1 MAKIEN
7 LSPIV
12 AKWEAG
18 FVNDKTDKGGATNM
32 GITIGTWRQIG
43 YDKDGD
49 GDIDVQDIRL
59 LDERDFACVLKVYW
73 NRWQANR
80 IINQSLANLLVDW
93 VFTSGKWG
101 IVIPQ
106 RILKIKEDGVVGN
119 QTLMAVNLVNQKAF
133 FDAVFEARRKFF
145 NDIANSSVLKYE
157 KEIGRKATESEKM
170 KYTQKRFL
178 KGWLNRLND
187 FKFSETDI

>member
-1 MAKIEN
+1 MAKIEK
-7 LSPIV
+7 LSPII

-18 FVNDKTDKGGATNM
+18 FVNDKTDRGGATNM

-73 NRWQANR
+73 NRWSANR
-80 IINQSLANLLVDW
+80 ITNQSVANLLVDW
-93 VFTSGKWG
+93 VFTSGTWG
-101 IVIPQ
+101 IKIPQ
-106 RILKIKEDGVVGN
+106 RILKLEVDGIVGN
-119 QTLMAVNLVNQKAF
+119 QTLTAINLANQKLF
-133 FDAVFEARRKFF
+133 FNAIFEARKKFF
-145 NDIANSSVLKYE
+145 NDIVKNNPSQ
-157 KEIGRKATESEKM
+157 RK
-170 KYTQKRFL
+170 FL

-187 FKFSETDI
+187 FKFSE

>member
-1 MAKIEN
+1 MAKIEK

-18 FVNDKTDKGGATNM
+18 FVNDPTDKGGATNM
-32 GITIGTWRQIG
+32 GITIGTWKQIG

-59 LDERDFACVLKVYW
+59 LDERDFGCVLKIYW

-80 IINQSLANLLVDW
+80 IINQSVANLLVDW
-93 VFTSGKWG
+93 VFTSGAWG
-101 IVIPQ
+101 VKIPQ
-106 RILKIKEDGVVGN
+106 RILKIEPDGVVGN
-119 QTLMAVNLVNQKAF
+119 QTLTAVNLVNQKVF
-133 FDAVFEARRKFF
+133 FDAVFEARKKFF
-145 NDIANSSVLKYE
+145 NDIVKNNPE
-157 KEIGRKATESEKM
+157 
-170 KYTQKRFL
+170 QKRFL

-187 FKFSETDI
+187 FKFSE

>member
-49 GDIDVQDIRL
+49 GDIDIQDIRL
-59 LDERDFACVLKVYW
+59 LDKRDFACVLKVYW

-80 IINQSLANLLVDW
+80 IINQSVANLLVDW
-93 VFTSGKWG
+93 VFSSGKWG

-106 RILKIKEDGVVGN
+106 RILKIEPDGIVGN
-119 QTLMAVNLVNQKAF
+119 QTLTAINLVNQKKLF
-133 FDAVFEARRKFF
+133 NELFEARKKFF
-145 NDIANSSVLKYE
+145 NDIVKNNPS
-157 KEIGRKATESEKM
+157 
-170 KYTQKRFL
+170 QKRFIN
-178 KGWLNRLND
+178 GWLNRLND
-187 FKFSETDI
+187 FKYYE

>member
-18 FVNDKTDKGGATNM
+18 FINDPTDKGGATNM
-32 GITIGTWRQIG
+32 GITLGAWKQIG

-59 LDERDFACVLKVYW
+59 LDERDFGCVLKVYW

-80 IINQSLANLLVDW
+80 IVNQSIANLLVDW
-93 VFTSGKWG
+93 VFTSGSWG
-101 IVIPQ
+101 VKIPQ
-106 RILKIKEDGVVGN
+106 RILKLKEDGIVGN
-119 QTLMAVNLVNQKAF
+119 QTITAVNLVNQKKL
-133 FDAVFEARRKFF
+133 FDEIFEARKKFF
-145 NDIANSSVLKYE
+145 QDIVKNNPE
-157 KEIGRKATESEKM
+157 
-170 KYTQKRFL
+170 QKKFI
-178 KGWLNRLND
+178 KGWLNRLDD
-187 FKFSETDI
+187 FKFSETDN

>member
-7 LSPIV
+7 LSPII

-18 FVNDKTDKGGATNM
+18 FVNDPKDKGGATNM

-59 LDERDFACVLKVYW
+59 LDEHDFSAVLKIYW
-73 NRWQANR
+73 NRWQANK
-80 IINQSLANLLVDW
+80 ILNQSVANILVDW
-93 VFTSGKWG
+93 VFTSGAWG
-101 IVIPQ
+101 VKIPQ
-106 RILKIKEDGVVGN
+106 RILGLKQDGAVG
-119 QTLMAVNLVNQKAF
+119 QLTLKAVNSANQKEL
-133 FDAVFEARRKFF
+133 FDKIFEARKKFF
-145 NDIANSSVLKYE
+145 NDIVKNNPS
-157 KEIGRKATESEKM
+157 
-170 KYTQKRFL
+170 QKRFI

-187 FKFSETDI
+187 FKFSETDN

>member
-32 GITIGTWRQIG
+32 GITIGTWKQIG

-49 GDIDVQDIRL
+49 GDIDVQDIRK
-59 LDERDFACVLKVYW
+59 LDSRDFACVLKVYW

-80 IINQSLANLLVDW
+80 IINQSVANILVDW
-93 VFTSGKWG
+93 VFTSGAWG
-101 IVIPQ
+101 VKIPQ
-106 RILKIKEDGVVGN
+106 RILKLKEDGVVGN
-119 QTLMAVNLVNQKAF
+119 QTLTAINLANQKTL
-133 FDAVFEARRKFF
+133 FDAIFEARKKFF
-145 NDIANSSVLKYE
+145 NDIVKNNPE
-157 KEIGRKATESEKM
+157 
-170 KYTQKRFL
+170 QKRFI

-187 FKFSETDI
+187 FKYSETDN

>member
-80 IINQSLANLLVDW
+80 IINQSVANLLVDW
-93 VFTSGKWG
+93 VFTSGAWG
-101 IVIPQ
+101 IKIPQ
-106 RILKIKEDGVVGN
+106 RILKLEVDGIVGN
-119 QTLMAVNLVNQKAF
+119 QTLTAINLANQKIF
-133 FDAVFEARRKFF
+133 FDSVFEARKKFF
-145 NDIANSSVLKYE
+145 NDISNSSVLKYE

-187 FKFSETDI
+187 FKFSE

>member
-1 MAKIEN
+1 MAEINK
-7 LSPIV
+7 LSPFV

-18 FVNDKTDKGGATNM
+18 FVNDPTDKGGATNM

-49 GDIDVQDIRL
+49 GDIDVTDIRL
-59 LDERDFACVLKVYW
+59 LDEQDFSAVLKVYW
-73 NRWQANR
+73 NKWQANR
-80 IINQSLANLLVDW
+80 LLNQSVANLLVDW

-106 RILKIKEDGVVGN
+106 RILGLKEDGIVGN
-119 QTLMAVNLVNQKAF
+119 QTIMAVNFADQKKLF
-133 FDAVFEARRKFF
+133 TSIFEARKKFF
-145 NDIANSSVLKYE
+145 EDIVKNNPS
-157 KEIGRKATESEKM
+157 
-170 KYTQKRFL
+170 QKRFL

-187 FKFSETDI
+187 FKYYV

>member
-1 MAKIEN
+1 MAEIKK
-7 LSPIV
+7 LSPFV

-18 FVNDKTDKGGATNM
+18 FVNDPTDKGGATNM

-49 GDIDVQDIRL
+49 GDIDVTDIRL
-59 LDERDFACVLKVYW
+59 LDEHDFSAVLKVYW
-73 NRWQANR
+73 NKWQANR
-80 IINQSLANLLVDW
+80 LLNQSVANLLVDW

-106 RILKIKEDGVVGN
+106 RILGLKEDGIVGN
-119 QTLMAVNLVNQKAF
+119 QTIMAVNLADQKKLF
-133 FDAVFEARRKFF
+133 TSIFEARKKFF
-145 NDIANSSVLKYE
+145 EDIVKNNPS
-157 KEIGRKATESEKM
+157 
-170 KYTQKRFL
+170 QKRFL

-187 FKFSETDI
+187 FKYYV

>member
-1 MAKIEN
+1 MAKIED

-59 LDERDFACVLKVYW
+59 LDERDFACVLKIYW
-73 NRWQANR
+73 NKWQANR
-80 IINQSLANLLVDW
+80 IINQSVANLLVDW

-106 RILKIKEDGVVGN
+106 RILKIEPDGIVGN
-119 QTLMAVNLVNQKAF
+119 QTLTAINLVNQKAF
-133 FDAVFEARRKFF
+133 FDAVFEARKKFF
-145 NDIANSSVLKYE
+145 NDIVKNNPE
-157 KEIGRKATESEKM
+157 
-170 KYTQKRFL
+170 QKRFL

-187 FKFSETDI
+187 FKFSETDN

>member
-1 MAKIEN
+1 MAKIED

-18 FVNDKTDKGGATNM
+18 FVNDPKDKGGATNM

-49 GDIDVQDIRL
+49 GYIDVQDIRL
-59 LDERDFACVLKVYW
+59 LDERDFGCVLKVYW

-80 IINQSLANLLVDW
+80 IINQSIANLLVDW

-101 IVIPQ
+101 VKIPQ
-106 RILKIKEDGVVGN
+106 RILKIEPDGIVGN
-119 QTLMAVNLVNQKAF
+119 QTLNAINLVNQKVF
-133 FDAVFEARRKFF
+133 FDAVFEARKKFF
-145 NDIANSSVLKYE
+145 HDIVKNDPSQ
-157 KEIGRKATESEKM
+157 RK
-170 KYTQKRFL
+170 FL

-187 FKFSETDI
+187 FKFSE

>member
-1 MAKIEN
+1 MAEIKK

-18 FVNDKTDKGGATNM
+18 FVNNPNDKGGATNM

-73 NRWQANR
+73 NRWSANNVV
-80 IINQSLANLLVDW
+80 NQSVANILVDW
-93 VFTSGKWG
+93 VFTSGAWG
-101 IVIPQ
+101 IKIPQ
-106 RILKIKEDGVVGN
+106 RILGIKQDGVVGSA
-119 QTLMAVNLVNQKAF
+119 TLKAINSANQKELF
-133 FDAVFEARRKFF
+133 NKIFEARKKFF
-145 NDIANSSVLKYE
+145 NDIVNNNPS
-157 KEIGRKATESEKM
+157 
-170 KYTQKRFL
+170 QKVFI

-187 FKFSETDI
+187 FKFHE

>member
-1 MAKIEN
+1 MAKIED

-59 LDERDFACVLKVYW
+59 LDEHDFSAVLKIYW
-73 NRWQANR
+73 NRWQANK
-80 IINQSLANLLVDW
+80 ILNQSVANILVDW
-93 VFTSGKWG
+93 VFTSGAWG
-101 IVIPQ
+101 IKIPQ
-106 RILKIKEDGVVGN
+106 RILGLKEDGVVGPK
-119 QTLMAVNLVNQKAF
+119 TLQALNALPPKELFEKIFKAR
-133 FDAVFEARRKFF
+133 EKFLK
-145 NDIANSSVLKYE
+145 DIVKNNPS
-157 KEIGRKATESEKM
+157 
-170 KYTQKRFL
+170 QKRFIN
-178 KGWLNRLND
+178 GWLNRLND
-187 FKFSETDI
+187 FKYYE

>member
-1 MAKIEN
+1 MAKIEK

-18 FVNDKTDKGGATNM
+18 FVNDSVDKGGATNM

-59 LDERDFACVLKVYW
+59 LDERDFACVLKIYW
-73 NRWQANR
+73 NRWSANR
-80 IINQSLANLLVDW
+80 IINQSVANLLVDW

-106 RILKIKEDGVVGN
+106 RILKLEPDGIAGN
-119 QTLMAVNLVNQKAF
+119 QTLTAVNLVNQKAF
-133 FDAVFEARRKFF
+133 FDAVFEARKKFF
-145 NDIANSSVLKYE
+145 NDIVKNNPS
-157 KEIGRKATESEKM
+157 
-170 KYTQKRFL
+170 QKRFL

-187 FKFSETDI
+187 FKFYE

>member
-1 MAKIEN
+1 MAKIEK

-18 FVNDKTDKGGATNM
+18 FVNDPTDKGGATNM
-32 GITIGTWRQIG
+32 GITIGTWKQIG

-49 GDIDVQDIRL
+49 GDIDVQDIRK
-59 LDERDFACVLKVYW
+59 LDSRDFSCVLKVYW

-80 IINQSLANLLVDW
+80 IINQSVANILVDW
-93 VFTSGKWG
+93 VFTSGAWG
-101 IVIPQ
+101 IKIPQ
-106 RILKIKEDGVVGN
+106 RILKLKEDGVVGN
-119 QTLMAVNLVNQKAF
+119 QTLTAINLANQKTL
-133 FDAVFEARRKFF
+133 FDAIFEARKKFF
-145 NDIANSSVLKYE
+145 NDIVKNNPE
-157 KEIGRKATESEKM
+157 
-170 KYTQKRFL
+170 QKRFI

>member
-1 MAKIEN
+1 MAEIKK

-18 FVNDKTDKGGATNM
+18 FVNDPKDKGGATNM

-49 GDIDVQDIRL
+49 GDIDVIDIRL
-59 LDERDFACVLKVYW
+59 LDENDFSAVLKVYW
-73 NRWQANR
+73 NKWQANR
-80 IINQSLANLLVDW
+80 LINQSVANLLVDW

-106 RILKIKEDGVVGN
+106 RILGLKQDGIVGN
-119 QTLMAVNLVNQKAF
+119 QTIMAINLVDQKKLF
-133 FDAVFEARRKFF
+133 NSIFEARKKFF
-145 NDIANSSVLKYE
+145 EDIVKNNPS
-157 KEIGRKATESEKM
+157 
-170 KYTQKRFL
+170 QKRFL

-187 FKFSETDI
+187 FEYYV

>member
-18 FVNDKTDKGGATNM
+18 FVNDKTDKGGVTNM

-43 YDKDGD
+43 YDKTGD
-49 GDIDVQDIRL
+49 GIIDIQDIRA
-59 LDERDFACVLKVYW
+59 LDEHDFAAVLKIYW

-80 IINQSLANLLVDW
+80 LINQSVANILVDW
-93 VFTSGKWG
+93 VFTSGAWG
-101 IVIPQ
+101 IKIPQ
-106 RILKIKEDGVVGN
+106 RILGLKEDGIVGPA
-119 QTLMAVNLVNQKAF
+119 TLKAVNSANQKEL
-133 FDAVFEARRKFF
+133 FDKIFKAREKFF
-145 NDIANSSVLKYE
+145 NDIVKNNPS
-157 KEIGRKATESEKM
+157 
-170 KYTQKRFL
+170 QKRFI

-187 FKFSETDI
+187 FKYSD

>member
-1 MAKIEN
+1 MADVKK
-7 LSPIV
+7 LSPIL

-18 FVNDKTDKGGATNM
+18 FVNDPTDKGGATNM

-49 GDIDVQDIRL
+49 GDIDVVDIRL
-59 LDERDFACVLKVYW
+59 LDERDFSAVLKIYW
-73 NRWQANR
+73 NKWHANR
-80 IINQSLANLLVDW
+80 LINQSVANLLVDW
-93 VFTSGKWG
+93 VYTSGKWG

-106 RILKIKEDGVVGN
+106 RILKIEPDGIVGN
-119 QTLMAVNLVNQKAF
+119 QTIIAVNLVDQKKF
-133 FDAVFEARRKFF
+133 FDAVFEARKKFF
-145 NDIANSSVLKYE
+145 NDIVKNNPS
-157 KEIGRKATESEKM
+157 
-170 KYTQKRFL
+170 QKRFI

>member
-1 MAKIEN
+1 MAEIRK

-18 FVNDKTDKGGATNM
+18 FVNDPKDKGGATNM
-32 GITIGTWRQIG
+32 GITIGTWKQIG

-59 LDERDFACVLKVYW
+59 LDERDFSCVLKIYW

-80 IINQSLANLLVDW
+80 IINQSIANLLVDW

-106 RILKIKEDGVVGN
+106 RIIGVNDDGKVGPMTLKALNSKNEKE
-119 QTLMAVNLVNQKAF
+119 LFENL
-133 FDAVFEARRKFF
+133 FEARKKFF
-145 NDIANSSVLKYE
+145 KDIVKNNPS
-157 KEIGRKATESEKM
+157 
-170 KYTQKRFL
+170 QKRFL
-178 KGWLNRLND
+178 KGWLNRLED
-187 FKFSETDI
+187 FKFIKTDN